1 MTAER
6 DPGLVVREARPDE
19 WAVAGAV
26 VEAAYRADPL
36 YAGGDDDYLRHL
48 ADVADRART
57 CRILVAVEG
66 GVISGCLTLVPGP
79 ESPYAETEGPGEAGI
94 RMLGVDPGWQG
105 RGVARALMDAAA
117 DTARGWGRRR
127 LTLVVRAGNGR
138 AQRLYEGLGYRRA
151 PARDFEPIPGILLEG
166 YELDL

>member
-1 MTAER
+1 MTAEL

-36 YAGGDDDYLRHL
+36 YAGGDDDYLRHV

-57 CRILVAVEG
+57 CRILVAVDG
-66 GVISGCLTLVPGP
+66 GVIRGC
-79 ESPYAETEGPGEAGI
+79 
-94 RMLGVDPGWQG
+94 
-105 RGVARALMDAAA
+105 
-117 DTARGWGRRR
+117 

-138 AQRLYEGLGYRRA
+138 AQRLYERLGYRRA
-151 PARDFEPIPGILLEG
+151 PARDFEPVPGIRLEG